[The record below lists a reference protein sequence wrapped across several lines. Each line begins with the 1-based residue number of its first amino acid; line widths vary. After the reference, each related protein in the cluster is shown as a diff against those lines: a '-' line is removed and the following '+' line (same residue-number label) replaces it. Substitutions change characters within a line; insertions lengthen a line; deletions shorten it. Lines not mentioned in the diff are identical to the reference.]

1 MKKIKNR
8 IIKKNEITFI
18 VSELH
23 NLNEE
28 IKTSFRMMDDILK
41 TLKNSNIGDR
51 AKWNALNVFIFG
63 KAGLKIQ
70 RLVLDVSQD

>member
-1 MKKIKNR
+1 MPTEVKMKKIKNR

-51 AKWNALNVFIFG
+51 AK
-63 KAGLKIQ
+63 
-70 RLVLDVSQD
+70 